1 MSDTERKRR
10 YRARLREKAAAAERR
25 RRARRRERQAARE
38 AAEAAEAAAQHAASA
53 SPPGP
58 AEWASF
64 AALFGIGATNDT
76 LAKRLARILGM
87 LGSDH
92 DGEILA
98 AARAATALVTRSGLT
113 WSAVLGVDDAD
124 APGGVAD

>member
-1 MSDTERKRR
+1 MQPGMRISGSRPLQ
-10 YRARLREKAAAAERR
+10 RL
-25 RRARRRERQAARE
+25 AAR
-38 AAEAAEAAAQHAASA
+38 
-53 SPPGP
+53 P
-58 AEWASF
+58 WASF